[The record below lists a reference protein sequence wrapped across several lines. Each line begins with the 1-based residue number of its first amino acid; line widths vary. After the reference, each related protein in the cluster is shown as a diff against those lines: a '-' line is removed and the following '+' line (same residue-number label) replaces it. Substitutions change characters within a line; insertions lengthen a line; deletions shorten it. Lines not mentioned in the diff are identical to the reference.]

1 MSPLIKAVIAAHV
14 FCLSAVFPGHADHH
28 FDENAQ
34 DAISEE
40 QQALADELTAF
51 LDAYEIAYDN
61 QDYATV
67 KSMWHED
74 TPIYMAEEVPMP
86 LYGWERLTKYFDP
99 VPGRK
104 ILDGIDNEYSEVRG
118 KYISPNIAVA
128 TYRLDYDIK
137 LVGMPATHGW
147 SRIMAVFIKDDDGWK
162 LSAYTEAPQGPATM
176 VRNMMRDAPAG
187 SDEEKAAYATTTA
200 TIKSL
205 LEGSVSPGFDA
216 FMDARK
222 DLAPT
227 Q

>member
-1 MSPLIKAVIAAHV
+1 MSPFCKAFYAVIVFVLGMNIAAQ
-14 FCLSAVFPGHADHH
+14 ADHH
-28 FDENAQ
+28 FDENKT
-34 DAISEE
+34 DAIAEE
-40 QQALADELTAF
+40 AQQLADELTAF
-51 LDAYEIAYDN
+51 LADYEIAYDN

-74 TPIYMAEEVPMP
+74 MPIYMAEEVPMP

-104 ILDGIDNEYSEVRG
+104 ILDGIDNEYSDVRA
-118 KYISPNIAVA
+118 KYIAPNIAVA

-137 LVGMPATHGW
+137 LVGMPASHGW
-147 SRIMAVFIKDDDGWK
+147 SRIMAVFIKEDDGWK

-176 VRNMMRDAPAG
+176 VRKMMKDNPAET
-187 SDEEKAAYATTTA
+187 DEGKAAYATTTA
-200 TIKSL
+200 TIKAL
-205 LEGSVSPGFDA
+205 LEEAVSPGFA
-216 FMDARK
+216 GFMDDRK